1 MTREDILAALKVDL
15 GIKATAYDG
24 RLTQYIEAAEK
35 AITDEGVTLD
45 LDNIEHVQ
53 LIVMYAGWQWRK
65 RDTGE
70 GMPRM
75 VRYQLNNLIVH
86 QHLSE
91 K

>member
-1 MTREDILAALKVDL
+1 MTNTEILAALKVDL
-15 GIKATAYDG
+15 GIKAAAYDS
-24 RLTQYIEAAEK
+24 RLGQYIESAIK
-35 AITDEGVTLD
+35 AITDEGVELD
-45 LDNIEHVQ
+45 LENIEHVQ
-53 LIVMYAGWQWRK
+53 LVTMYAGWQWRK

-91 K
+91 